1 MVPYI
6 RQCCPLKGEK
16 EPFGSSCLGGR
27 EKKREEEEEEEEKGN
42 MKIGPIKMLWRNLFI
57 AQLFHSV

>member
-27 EKKREEEEEEEEKGN
+27 EKKEKKKKKKKKRKG
-42 MKIGPIKMLWRNLFI
+42 I
-57 AQLFHSV
+57 